1 MEILNTI
8 NDVNNYSIAELNY
21 VRTSIEK
28 MNKFNQIEVLRI
40 LKKDNSKLLNE
51 NKNGVL
57 VNLSEVNKETVD
69 ELNEYIKYVAN
80 QESELNKDEKKK
92 EDLQNEFFKNA

>member
-57 VNLSEVNKETVD
+57 VNLSEINKETVD

>member
-40 LKKDNSKLLNE
+40 LKKDNLKLLNE